1 MAKKSNGISGI
12 VMIGL
17 FLALFYAKDNIEWFQ
32 KFDNTT
38 RGIIVLA
45 IAFVLFL
52 IVQFGMNSRNG
63 NIKGL
68 ILQNGI
74 LLAAAAVFV
83 VIALLISKAGVS
95 ENAML
100 IPWIGIPVFLMIIQT
115 APVKRFLAKLFTR
128 KSDREE

>member
-115 APVKRFLAKLFTR
+115 EPVKRFLAKLFTR